1 MKVLLHA
8 ALVLFTLFLST
19 ASAKDKDKNSLLH
32 AKLIGFEEVPSVS
45 TPASGQFQARIN
57 PGDASIDYQLTY
69 QGLQNTVSQAHI
81 HFAQRSVNGSIVI
94 WLCGTATNP
103 GPAGTQTCPQTATGL
118 TTVTGTITAANVIAA
133 GTTSQLILAG
143 ELAEVIAALRA
154 GFAYAN
160 VHGLPLNSGGEIRG
174 QIRLLGKKNGGDDDD
189 EDED

>member
-8 ALVLFTLFLST
+8 ALVLFTLFLSI

-45 TPASGQFQARIN
+45 TPASGQFRARIN
-57 PGDASIDYQLTY
+57 PGDTSIDYELTY
-69 QGLQNTVSQAHI
+69 QGLQNTVSQGHI
-81 HFAQRSVNGSIVI
+81 HFGQRSVNGSIVI

-118 TTVTGTITAANVIAA
+118 TTVTGTITAADVIAA
-133 GTTSQLILAG
+133 NMTSQLILAG

-160 VHGLPLNSGGEIRG
+160 VHGLPLNGGGEIRG
-174 QIRLLGKKNGGDDDD
+174 QIRLLGKNDDDDD